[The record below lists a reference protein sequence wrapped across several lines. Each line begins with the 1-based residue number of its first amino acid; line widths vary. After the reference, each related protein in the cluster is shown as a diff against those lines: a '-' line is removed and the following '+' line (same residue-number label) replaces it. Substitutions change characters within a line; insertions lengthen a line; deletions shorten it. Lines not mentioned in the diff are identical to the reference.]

1 VRTAPTRDVP
11 TRTTGLGASRVAAPP
26 RDPADR
32 SAASRQAILS
42 AARTLFST
50 NGYAATSVSD
60 IVSEAGTSVGLPYYH
75 FGNKKSIFL
84 TLWQEYQQSQHAR
97 TDRAV
102 SEARKAGETGGALML
117 ASIRAYLE
125 GAWAN
130 RDILPMVHGPD
141 RPPGFDET
149 MASGAEDWHR
159 QMHSLLAQYDRVTIK
174 TAISMISGGLS
185 AVCVDLSNCTNDL
198 EAGRVID
205 DALLLAAAL
214 LEGLP
219 PR

>member
-1 VRTAPTRDVP
+1 VRTV
-11 TRTTGLGASRVAAPP
+11 TTSNGPAAPSRFKQAGSVP
-26 RDPADR
+26 VDPADR
-32 SAASRQAILS
+32 ATTSREAILA
-42 AARTLFST
+42 AARRLFST
-50 NGYAATSVSD
+50 AGYAATSVTD

-75 FGNKKSIFL
+75 FGSKKSIFL
-84 TLWQEYQQSQHAR
+84 TLWREYQQSQHAR
-97 TDRAV
+97 TDAAV
-102 SEARKAGETGGALML
+102 AEARRAGQTGAALML

-159 QMHSLLAQYDRVTIK
+159 QMQSLLAPYDRITIK
-174 TAISMISGGLS
+174 TAITMISGGLS
-185 AVCVDLSNCTNDL
+185 AVCVDLSRC
-198 EAGRVID
+198 AGDPQAKRVIE
-205 DALLLAAAL
+205 DALLLVTSL
-214 LEGLP
+214 LDGLP

>member
-1 VRTAPTRDVP
+1 VRTV
-11 TRTTGLGASRVAAPP
+11 TTSNGRAAPGRP
-26 RDPADR
+26 DQPGSTPVAPADR
-32 SAASRQAILS
+32 STASRQAILA
-42 AARTLFST
+42 AARRLFST
-50 NGYAATSVSD
+50 AGYAATSVTD

-75 FGNKKSIFL
+75 FGSKKSIFL
-84 TLWQEYQQSQHAR
+84 TLWGEYQQSQHAR
-97 TDRAV
+97 TDAAV
-102 SEARKAGETGGALML
+102 AEARRAGETGATLML

-159 QMHSLLAQYDRVTIK
+159 QMQSLLVPYDRITVK
-174 TAISMISGGLS
+174 TAITLISGGLS
-185 AVCVDLSNCTNDL
+185 AVCVDLSKCASDSQ
-198 EAGRVID
+198 AKRVIE
-205 DALLLAAAL
+205 DALLLVTSL

>member
-1 VRTAPTRDVP
+1 VGTV
-11 TRTTGLGASRVAAPP
+11 TTGSGSAPSGGLNQP
-26 RDPADR
+26 RSGPPPDPTDR
-32 SAASRQAILS
+32 ATASRQAILA
-42 AARTLFST
+42 AARRLFST
-50 NGYAATSVSD
+50 AGYAATSVTD

-75 FGNKKSIFL
+75 FGSKKSIFL
-84 TLWQEYQQSQHAR
+84 TLWSEYQQSQHVR
-97 TDRAV
+97 TDAAIE
-102 SEARKAGETGGALML
+102 EARKAGETGAALIR
-117 ASIRAYLE
+117 ASTRAYLE

-149 MASGAEDWHR
+149 MASGAQDWHR
-159 QMHSLLAQYDRVTIK
+159 QMQSLLAHYDRLTAK

-198 EAGRVID
+198 QAKRVIE
-205 DALLLAAAL
+205 DALLLVSSL
-214 LEGLP
+214 LDGLP

>member
-1 VRTAPTRDVP
+1 VGSVTTGNGRTASGGPGRA
-11 TRTTGLGASRVAAPP
+11 RSAPAP
-26 RDPADR
+26 DPADR
-32 SAASRQAILS
+32 AAASRQAILA
-42 AARTLFST
+42 AARRLFST
-50 NGYAATSVSD
+50 AGYAATSVTD

-75 FGNKKSIFL
+75 FGSKKSIFL
-84 TLWQEYQQSQHAR
+84 TLWKEYQQSQHAR
-97 TDRAV
+97 TDAAV
-102 SEARKAGETGGALML
+102 EAARQAGSTGAALML

-159 QMHSLLAQYDRVTIK
+159 QMQSLLAQYDRVTMK

-185 AVCVDLSNCTNDL
+185 AICVDLSRCANDVQA
-198 EAGRVID
+198 ERVIE
-205 DALLLAAAL
+205 DAVLLVSSL